1 MSTGRHSARC
11 WWDVVLA
18 RWVCRDHAVRAPW

>member
-1 MSTGRHSARC
+1 MAAASHSRRC
-11 WWDVVLA
+11 WWHAALA